1 MVATLVDFS
10 GDAEVDLPIAGHAG
24 APPTPTA
31 AELTNRFRAQ
41 FQTGATNVAS
51 HSAADTTQHV
61 GDNTTTTSVA
71 QRLKTLLVR
80 GKVIRRRVAH
90 HHGVAAFRQ
99 RLIGHSSAAALPDQ
113 ALLRVEYGKPCFTP
127 HENPSLAFPLH
138 RVEYRSKPMP
148 HSTRKPVDHD
158 TDIYYLYN
166 HVSSGNSSVAT
177 KVLATLTC
185 EVIVQQ
191 LTTHNKH
198 QFHDSQSSSHHTIQ
212 TLQYRY

>member
-1 MVATLVDFS
+1 MQLIAVNRW
-10 GDAEVDLPIAGHAG
+10 DLGVRRSASDRWCGWSIALCG
-24 APPTPTA
+24 
-31 AELTNRFRAQ
+31 
-41 FQTGATNVAS
+41 
-51 HSAADTTQHV
+51 
-61 GDNTTTTSVA
+61 
-71 QRLKTLLVR
+71 
-80 GKVIRRRVAH
+80 RVAVRVSLS
-90 HHGVAAFRQ
+90 GWSGF
-99 RLIGHSSAAALPDQ
+99 GGSSSFGPSGSCLLLSLPS
-113 ALLRVEYGKPCFTP
+113 
-127 HENPSLAFPLH
+127 PSLAFPLH

-166 HVSSGNSSVAT
+166 HVSSGNSSVAR

-212 TLQYRY
+212 TLQWNCGWVLRTEAAH